1 MAGDL
6 NTLNQDLLNAENA
19 LKIYE
24 DPNALPKIKANVNAA
39 WDPILR
45 SSINVTRD
53 QISNFLPT
61 YMGTP
66 EALGGTSAADLSPTQ
81 KLQVMGNKLGQM
93 SGQLYS
99 STALSDYLGGKL
111 NEMYNNAIQ
120 AWQLGNQAAAA
131 AYDRAFQKY
140 QLAWQAEENRKQRA
154 AARSGGGGG
163 MNMQDFINAING
175 ASGGGQTIDTDSMN
189 ADQLYAHLNQYGN
202 IYDTNTLNNLWAEW
216 RAKAYGNQYRNTP
229 QSEIDA
235 NKIQFQGSSYTPTP
249 SGSVN
254 LGKGKYQWSVPT
266 YSA

>member
-6 NTLNQDLLNAENA
+6 NTLNQDVINAENA

-24 DPNALPKIKANVNAA
+24 DPSALPKIKANVNAA

-154 AARSGGGGG
+154 AASGGGGG
-163 MNMQDFINAING
+163 GWGDFVKWLEG
-175 ASGGGQTIDTDSMN
+175 QGGQGGQTIDTDSMN

-202 IYDTNTLNNLWAEW
+202 AYDTNTLNNLWAEW

-235 NKIQFQGSSYTPTP
+235 NKVQFQSSSYTPTP
-249 SGSVN
+249 TGSTKV
-254 LGKGKYQWSVPT
+254 GKGMYQWSQPT